1 MEFHGKLVKSA
12 QVQLSHKPGGSF
24 RNLVSLHFY
33 FLDEINRDVG
43 NDPTVILM
51 TSKILQ

>member
-12 QVQLSHKPGGSF
+12 QVQLPHKPGGSF
-24 RNLVSLHFY
+24 RNLVCL
-33 FLDEINRDVG
+33 LDEINRDDG
-43 NDPTVILM
+43 NDPRVIRM